1 MDVIRKREK
10 AELAIREN
18 AMVKEGVNNERN
30 ELRLANAEVMSRYR
44 GKVEQLEQERERVQ
58 LIEQDLVRKLRVVEQ
73 RAKELA
79 STKANRTV
87 C

>member
-73 RAKELA
+73 RAKDMA

>member
-18 AMVKEGVNNERN
+18 AMVKEGVDNERN
-30 ELRLANAEVMSRYR
+30 ELRLTNAEVMSRYR

-73 RAKELA
+73 RAKEMA